1 MSLNIISDNTFNL
14 FLCSEAFY
22 LLDGKL
28 VDFKECVPYLSQQV
42 VSGLT
47 SLEQSAN
54 MTKSE
59 LFLTISNTKKEVK
72 WYSTLFWSE
81 KEIVEESLVKKD
93 SKSEFRIVYRVE
105 SFLREI

>member
-1 MSLNIISDNTFNL
+1 MKNRRFQK
-14 FLCSEAFY
+14 
-22 LLDGKL
+22 G
-28 VDFKECVPYLSQQV
+28 VPYLSQQV
-42 VSGLT
+42 VSRLT

-59 LFLTISNTKKEVK
+59 LSLTISNTKKEVK